1 MNDGKIIN
9 FGNRS
14 QPEAEPTYTYK
25 VSFFDRENE
34 MGEVISRKPETVTGG
49 LVLTQSHIVF
59 VRTNDNIVV
68 RALPID
74 DVSDIELVMDTAQVA
89 NTH

>member
-25 VSFFDRENE
+25 VSFFDRDNA
-34 MGEVISRKPETVTGG
+34 GEIISREPETVTGG

-59 VRTNDNIVV
+59 VRTDDNIVV